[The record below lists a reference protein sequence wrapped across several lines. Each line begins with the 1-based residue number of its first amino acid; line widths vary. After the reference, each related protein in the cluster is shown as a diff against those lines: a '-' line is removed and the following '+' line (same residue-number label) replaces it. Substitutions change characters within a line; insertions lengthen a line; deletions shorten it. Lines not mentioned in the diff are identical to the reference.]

1 MSGGRG
7 RVESANNLEEASYLF
22 LRDLLFFLRDLLWYQ
37 AHQVLVLYVTVLY
50 HTYGHTVEFIYFLTS
65 SILGIFSF
73 WKASLD
79 LTINYK
85 PDPGNGFSL
94 FWLWLIEKLKNKQNP
109 IFANKKALAF
119 DNDPWL
125 FEMTLWSYFLV
136 G

>member
-73 WKASLD
+73 
-79 LTINYK
+79 
-85 PDPGNGFSL
+85 
-94 FWLWLIEKLKNKQNP
+94 
-109 IFANKKALAF
+109 
-119 DNDPWL
+119 
-125 FEMTLWSYFLV
+125 
-136 G
+136 